1 MFGIS
6 FGKVVLLVAVVAV
19 IWFGFRW
26 FQRWEKER
34 RDRAEREE
42 REEGRLGR
50 DASPRPR
57 GDTMPTEVM
66 TACRVC
72 GTYVAE
78 GTRSCGRPRCPF
90 PT

>member
-6 FGKVVLLVAVVAV
+6 FPKVLLLVAVVAV
-19 IWFGFRW
+19 VWFGFRW

-34 RDRAEREE
+34 RERAEREE
-42 REEGRLGR
+42 EEGNRLGR
-50 DASPRPR
+50 DAAPRTDSR
-57 GDTMPTEVM
+57 QTEVM

-72 GTYVAE
+72 GTYVAQ
-78 GTRSCGRPRCPF
+78 GARSCGRPSCPL